1 MAVRTKTDNEAA
13 GGDLDHAET
22 EHEHMHSH
30 GAGCGHDHP
39 EAAHSAHTHTHDP
52 QEIRKIVNRLSRC
65 AGHLEAVKHMVER
78 GEDCSDVLIQMA
90 AVRSELTNA
99 GKALLK
105 EHLEHCIVEAAEQGD
120 QASIE
125 RMNEAID
132 RFIKY

>member
-1 MAVRTKTDNEAA
+1 
-13 GGDLDHAET
+13 
-22 EHEHMHSH
+22 
-30 GAGCGHDHP
+30 
-39 EAAHSAHTHTHDP
+39 
-52 QEIRKIVNRLSRC
+52 
-65 AGHLEAVKHMVER
+65 MVER